1 MDWRHDATNDT
12 YTLTVG
18 NIRCFVWRSRGRRW
32 NANVS
37 QHGVVHSV
45 YKLRTAEDAKA
56 WCEAQIAQRK
66 AST

>member
-1 MDWRHDATNDT
+1 MDWNHDATNDT
-12 YTLTVG
+12 YTLISG
-18 NIRCFVWRSRGRRW
+18 DIRCWVWCSRGIRW

-37 QHGVVHSV
+37 QHGDVLTV
-45 YKLRTAEDAKA
+45 YKLRTVEDAKA